1 MSEPLSYHLFG
12 IDFGANEGQRELIR
26 LIRLDPNKMPVVYC
40 LGSAGTGKT
49 FASLAAALS
58 LVRSKGSL
66 KKYKTIYYV
75 REPVEVG
82 HRLGYLKGGEEEKYA
97 PYLGPLL
104 DNYQHLM
111 DHCKNETKT
120 PQNPPKAMRMN
131 ASGEDVLPYAYRKL
145 PSDIIPLAPEFLR
158 GRSFEDCIIL
168 VDEAQNMNLD
178 EFQTLTTRIGRN
190 CKLVFMGSVNQID
203 VPEQSEEKND
213 FLTSYRILEPTGLV
227 GFVRLQEPM
236 RSGFVAEF
244 DERFVAYRRAK
255 LSPKPPKEK

>member
-1 MSEPLSYHLFG
+1 MSDPLTYHLFG

-26 LIRLDPNKMPVVYC
+26 LIRLDPSKMPVVYC

-111 DHCKNETKT
+111 DHCKNETKST
-120 PQNPPKAMRMN
+120 QNPPKSMKMN
-131 ASGEDVLPYAYRKL
+131 ASGEDALPYAYRRL
-145 PSDIIPLAPEFLR
+145 PSDIVPLAPEFLR
-158 GRSFEDCIIL
+158 GRSFENCIIL

-213 FLTSYRILEPTGLV
+213 FLASYRILEPTGLV
-227 GFVRLQEPM
+227 GFVRLNQPM

-244 DERFVAYRRAK
+244 DERFAAYRRAS
-255 LSPKPPKEK
+255 LSPKSVKGK